1 MNRAHQR
8 HDEDGVA
15 QDCVPSVRFAGG
27 YVALE
32 GVQQPNDASALQSG
46 LVDTQVRDAR
56 RQVWKTKVH
65 LYAVP
70 PVLCFSL

>member
-8 HDEDGVA
+8 PDEDGAA
-15 QDCVPSVRFAGG
+15 QDCVPSLRFAGG

-32 GVQQPNDASALQSG
+32 GVQQPNDTSALQSG

-56 RQVWKTKVH
+56 R
-65 LYAVP
+65 
-70 PVLCFSL
+70 